1 MTYWLGALIAM
12 TATDI
17 AWVYAVRKVRDD
29 SALQAGFWAVAQF
42 LTYTIAVLLCVD
54 KIEMLIPSAAGAFV
68 GTAGGVW
75 MAQRKER

>member
-1 MTYWLGALIAM
+1 MSWLLAFCAM
-12 TATDI
+12 AATDI
-17 AWVYAVRKVRDD
+17 AWVYCVRKVRDD
-29 SALQAGFWAVAQF
+29 SALQAGFWAVAKF

>member
-1 MTYWLGALIAM
+1 MSAWLLAFCAM
-12 TATDI
+12 AATDI
-17 AWVYAVRKVRDD
+17 AWVY

-75 MAQRKER
+75 MANRSVK